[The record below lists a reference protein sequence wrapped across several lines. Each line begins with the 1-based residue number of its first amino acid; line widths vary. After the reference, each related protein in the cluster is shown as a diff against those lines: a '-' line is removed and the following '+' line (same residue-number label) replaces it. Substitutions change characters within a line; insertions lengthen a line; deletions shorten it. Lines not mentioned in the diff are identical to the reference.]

1 MMHTFINSPLQI
13 GSLKLPHRL
22 IQGPLAGYSCAPFRD
37 LFNIYTPPA
46 YCVSEMCS
54 AIDILHKHS
63 SQSRYIYR
71 APTEKLLAYQISG
84 NEPHVLAEAAAK
96 LQSLGA
102 DLIDINCGCPKSKI
116 RKKGAGSALLEDP
129 QKLIAIISRVRAAI
143 SIPLTIKIRIQNN
156 EKDLTLAKQIEDAG
170 AHALIVHG
178 RRWTEDYDIPCNW
191 QQIANIKN
199 AVNIPVIVNGDISDI
214 FSLRKA
220 LEISVCDGFMISRA
234 GTGKPWLYRDLLNL
248 ETNDV
253 AFDEKLKLFML
264 HLEGLSYLENEHKA
278 VLQSKS
284 LVRYYFKKQ
293 LNEQQ
298 LQQFYQLGSLME
310 IKDFLAE
317 ATHRVSPI
325 LVAAS

>member
-1 MMHTFINSPLQI
+1 MHTFINSPLQI
-13 GSLKLPHRL
+13 GSLTLPHRL
-22 IQGPLAGYSCAPFRD
+22 IQGPLAGYSCAPFRE
-37 LFNIYTPPA
+37 LFNFYTPPA
-46 YCVSEMCS
+46 YCVSEMSS

-63 SQSRYIYR
+63 SSSRYIYR
-71 APTEKLLAYQISG
+71 APAEKHLAYQISG
-84 NEPHVLAEAAAK
+84 NEPHILAEAAAK

-102 DLIDINCGCPKSKI
+102 DIIDINCGCPKIKI

-129 QKLIAIISRVRAAI
+129 QKLIAIISKVRAAI

-170 AHALIVHG
+170 ANALIVHG

-191 QQIANIKN
+191 HQIANIKN
-199 AVNIPVIVNGDISDI
+199 AINIPVVVNGDISDI

-220 LEISVCDGFMISRA
+220 MKISACDGFMISRA
-234 GTGKPWLYRDLLNL
+234 GTGKPWLYQDLLNL

-264 HLEGLSYLENEHKA
+264 HLEGLSRLENEHKA

-298 LQQFYQLGSLME
+298 LQQFYHLDSLME
-310 IKDFLAE
+310 IKDFLA
-317 ATHRVSPI
+317 AAAHRVSPY
-325 LVAAS
+325 

>member
-1 MMHTFINSPLQI
+1 MHTFINSPLQI
-13 GSLKLPHRL
+13 GSLTLPHRL
-22 IQGPLAGYSCAPFRD
+22 IQGPLAGYSCAPFRE

-46 YCVSEMCS
+46 YCVSEMSS
-54 AIDILHKHS
+54 AIDILRKHS

-71 APTEKLLAYQISG
+71 ASTEKHLAYQISG

-102 DLIDINCGCPKSKI
+102 DIIDINCGCPKSKV

-170 AHALIVHG
+170 ANALIVHG
-178 RRWTEDYDIPCNW
+178 RRWAENYDIPCNW
-191 QQIANIKN
+191 HQIANIKK
-199 AVNIPVIVNGDISDI
+199 AINIPVIVNGDIRDI

-220 LEISVCDGFMISRA
+220 LEISECDGFMISRA
-234 GTGKPWLYRDLLNL
+234 GTGKPWLYQDFLNL
-248 ETNDV
+248 KASDIT
-253 AFDEKLKLFML
+253 FDEKLKLFML
-264 HLEGLSYLENEHKA
+264 HLEGLSRLESEHKA

-293 LNEQQ
+293 LDEPL
-298 LQQFYQLGSLME
+298 LQQFYQLSSLME
-310 IKDFLAE
+310 IKAFLVKA
-317 ATHRVSPI
+317 AHRVSPY
-325 LVAAS
+325 

>member
-1 MMHTFINSPLQI
+1 MHTFINSPLQI
-13 GSLKLPHRL
+13 GSLTLPHRL
-22 IQGPLAGYSCAPFRD
+22 IQGPLAGYSCAPFRE

-46 YCVSEMCS
+46 YCVSEMSS

-63 SQSRYIYR
+63 SRSRYIYR
-71 APTEKLLAYQISG
+71 APAEKHLAYQISG
-84 NEPHVLAEAAAK
+84 NEPHILAEATAK

-102 DLIDINCGCPKSKI
+102 DIIDINCGCPKSKI

-129 QKLIAIISRVRAAI
+129 QRLIAIISRVRAAI

-156 EKDLTLAKQIEDAG
+156 EEDLTLAKQIEDFG
-170 AHALIVHG
+170 ANALIVHG

-191 QQIANIKN
+191 HHIANIKK
-199 AVNIPVIVNGDISDI
+199 AIKIPVIVNGDINDI

-220 LEISVCDGFMISRA
+220 LEISECDGFMISRA
-234 GTGKPWLYRDLLNL
+234 GTGKPWLYQDLLNL
-248 ETNDV
+248 KTSDV
-253 AFDEKLKLFML
+253 TFDEKLNLFML
-264 HLEGLSYLENEHKA
+264 HLEGLSCLENEHKA

-317 ATHRVSPI
+317 ATHRVSNI